1 MLSDKENKILQD
13 YEENIKIQKNYKVAK
28 ENLKKVLDN
37 YKTYNMSEELYA
49 NLLKLFEDSNVVFTE
64 EKYENF
70 KNNFC
75 ALNNILK
82 NKNTISNG
90 EWEDYKATFVLM
102 NDNRTYWN
110 LCKNGKQEA
119 MFLVNF
125 SNKYGMTYIDNN
137 LKADL
142 SFFSSSVFVYK
153 INKFNMRDDS
163 LWFKDEKIN
172 KELIRTFKNMFKLY
186 KKIENMIFKNT
197 MSIGTANIFLEAVNS
212 KNYNEM
218 IRIIESKKECTK
230 ELGQNIKIFSEIA
243 KDVINMTHEER
254 EQVLLLTDIDPK
266 KYLKNDIITH
276 ILTKTK
282 NKLSRKK

>member
-1 MLSDKENKILQD
+1 MLSEKEAAFFKE
-13 YEENIKIQKNYKVAK
+13 YEEKIKSQETYKATK
-28 ENLKKVLDN
+28 DSLKKILDN
-37 YKTYNMSEELYA
+37 YQVYNMSKELQD
-49 NLLKLFEDSNVVFTE
+49 NLFQLYEDSNVVFTE

-70 KNNFC
+70 KTNFY

-90 EWEDYKATFVLM
+90 EWEGYKATFVLM

-110 LCKNGKQEA
+110 LYKNGKQEA
-119 MFLVNF
+119 MFLVSF
-125 SNKYGMTYIDNN
+125 SNKYGMRYIDNN
-137 LKADL
+137 LKVDL

-163 LWFKDEKIN
+163 IWFKDEKTN
-172 KELIRTFKNMFKLY
+172 KELIRTFKNIFKLY

-197 MSIGTANIFLEAVNS
+197 MSIETANIFLNTVNS

-218 IRIIESKKECTK
+218 IRIIETKKGYTK

-243 KDVINMTHEER
+243 KDFINMTPEEC
-254 EQVLLLTDIDPK
+254 EQVLLITDIDPK
-266 KYLKNDIITH
+266 KYLKNDIFTH